1 MAALLLAV
9 GYQKTV
15 SGCGS
20 NYIQRITH
28 LATSNMQLK
37 TLETVQQSI
46 KNLLYK
52 AHEKNWKNGGVSIY
66 DLADLQ
72 EASDRI
78 ITQDRADIRAVLK
91 EGVEKTVCASEAW
104 EGSYD
109 PMEYQNGYARAKKDI
124 LTLIDTLLPGEVSN

>member
-1 MAALLLAV
+1 MEEVRQKLTKAYLRLAY
-9 GYQKTV
+9 GK
-15 SGCGS
+15 SD
-20 NYIQRITH
+20 
-28 LATSNMQLK
+28 
-37 TLETVQQSI
+37 I
-46 KNLLYK
+46 KV
-52 AHEKNWKNGGVSIY
+52 AKNEVDN
-66 DLADLQ
+66 
-72 EASDRI
+72 I